1 MLKSAARSGAETG
14 GAFIGGTLL
23 NMAVFGAMIS
33 YLMQALSFILLRVKM
48 PDIHRPYVSPLGIPG
63 AAATLVIAVV
73 TLGFQLSDAAY
84 REGVIGAAI
93 WYVLGIV
100 YFALIG
106 RHQLVRSP
114 EEEFAIRAGG

>member
-1 MLKSAARSGAETG
+1 
-14 GAFIGGTLL
+14 
-23 NMAVFGAMIS
+23 MAVFGAMIS
-33 YLMQALSFILLRVKM
+33 YLMQALSFILLRLKL
-48 PDIHRPYVSPLGIPG
+48 PNIHRPYVSPLGIPG
-63 AAATLVIAVV
+63 AALTLVIAVV

-100 YFALIG
+100 YFALVG

-114 EEEFAIRAGG
+114 EEEFAIRARG